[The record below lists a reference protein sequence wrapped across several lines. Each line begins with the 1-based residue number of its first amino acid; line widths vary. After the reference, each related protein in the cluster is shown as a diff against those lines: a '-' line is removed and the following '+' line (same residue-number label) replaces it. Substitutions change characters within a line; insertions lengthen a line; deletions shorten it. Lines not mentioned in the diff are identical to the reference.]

1 MISDLNRN
9 YSLPFSMS
17 FSEKNLGQHYCSLKI
32 LPLSYCFGKTLR
44 KW

>member
-17 FSEKNLGQHYCSLKI
+17 FSEKKFRTTFLFIENLTTFVL
-32 LPLSYCFGKTLR
+32 F
-44 KW
+44 W